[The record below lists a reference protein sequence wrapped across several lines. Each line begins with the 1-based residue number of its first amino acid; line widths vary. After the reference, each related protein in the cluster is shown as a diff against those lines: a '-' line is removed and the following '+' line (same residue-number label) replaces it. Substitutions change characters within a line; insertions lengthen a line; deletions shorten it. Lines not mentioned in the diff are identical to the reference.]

1 MSELL
6 RMSNIRKV
14 FPGMVALDNVS
25 FDLGEGEV
33 HALLGENGAGKSTLM
48 NILFGLYR
56 RDGGTISIRGHEE
69 NLGSPEASYRAG
81 VRLIPQEL
89 HLIPTLT
96 VQENIFAGHLPHSR
110 LGIVDNAAIRKGAQ
124 EVLSQLGLTHI
135 DLSCKAGELSVS
147 QQQMVAI
154 ARAFQASPSI
164 IVFDEPTSA
173 LSRDETAHLFDM
185 IRHLKSQ
192 KVGIIYIT
200 HRLEEVL
207 EIADRVTVMRDGKVA
222 GHAQGS
228 EITIPWIMDT
238 TTGLSEDKRYPKVVH
253 KPREEKLLEVEHLSL
268 SGKFEDVNFNV
279 KSGEILGLTGF
290 VGAGKTEL
298 ARVLFGIDAPSSGII
313 RLHGKKVE
321 HYSISKAIAQ
331 GVALIPEDRRK
342 DGLVTSRTILENLTL
357 PMLSHYCNRLGVIR
371 KRKEASETDDYIHKL
386 NIVTTSRNK
395 RVRYLS
401 GGNQQ
406 KIVIAKWLN
415 AGAKIFIFD
424 EATRGI
430 DVGAKA
436 EIYRLMGELAASG
449 AAVINIS
456 MEFQEILGV
465 SDRILVMR
473 QGRVAGE
480 LPIAEATADR
490 LYQMAGGEKS
500 EN

>member
-25 FDLGEGEV
+25 FDLDEGEV

-56 RDGGTISIRGHEE
+56 RDGGTIAIRGREE

-110 LGIVDNAAIRKGAQ
+110 LGIVDNSAIRKGAQ

-238 TTGLSEDKRYPKVVH
+238 TTGLSEDKRYPKVAH
-253 KPREEKLLEVEHLSL
+253 MPREEKLLEVEHLSL
-268 SGKFEDVNFNV
+268 SGKFEDVTFSV

-298 ARVLFGIDAPSSGII
+298 ARVLFGIDAPSSGVI
-313 RLHGKKVE
+313 RMHGKKVE

-371 KRKEASETDDYIHKL
+371 KRKEASETDHYIHKL

>member
-1 MSELL
+1 MEPLL
-6 RMSNIRKV
+6 
-14 FPGMVALDNVS
+14 
-25 FDLGEGEV
+25 
-33 HALLGENGAGKSTLM
+33 
-48 NILFGLYR
+48 
-56 RDGGTISIRGHEE
+56 
-69 NLGSPEASYRAG
+69 
-81 VRLIPQEL
+81 Q
-89 HLIPTLT
+89 
-96 VQENIFAGHLPHSR
+96 
-110 LGIVDNAAIRKGAQ
+110 
-124 EVLSQLGLTHI
+124 
-135 DLSCKAGELSVS
+135 
-147 QQQMVAI
+147 
-154 ARAFQASPSI
+154 
-164 IVFDEPTSA
+164 
-173 LSRDETAHLFDM
+173 
-185 IRHLKSQ
+185 
-192 KVGIIYIT
+192 
-200 HRLEEVL
+200 
-207 EIADRVTVMRDGKVA
+207 
-222 GHAQGS
+222 
-228 EITIPWIMDT
+228 
-238 TTGLSEDKRYPKVVH
+238 
-253 KPREEKLLEVEHLSL
+253 VEHLSL
-268 SGKFEDVNFNV
+268 SGKFEDVTFSV

-298 ARVLFGIDAPSSGII
+298 ARVLFGIDAPSSGVI

-371 KRKEASETDDYIHKL
+371 KRKEASETDHYIHKL

>member
-25 FDLGEGEV
+25 FDLDEGEV

-48 NILFGLYR
+48 NILFGLYK
-56 RDGGTISIRGHEE
+56 RDGGTIAIRGHEE

-110 LGIVDNAAIRKGAQ
+110 LGIVDNDAIREGAQ
-124 EVLSQLGLTHI
+124 KVLSQLGLTHI
-135 DLSCKAGELSVS
+135 NLNCKAGELSVS

-192 KVGIIYIT
+192 RVGIIYIT

-238 TTGLSEDKRYPKVVH
+238 TTNLSEDKRYPKVAH
-253 KPREEKLLEVEHLSL
+253 KPGKEKLLEVEHLSL
-268 SGKFEDVNFNV
+268 CDSFEDVNFNV
-279 KSGEILGLTGF
+279 KSGEILGVTGF

-321 HYSISKAIAQ
+321 HYSVSKAIAQ

-342 DGLVTSRTILENLTL
+342 DGLVISRTVLENLTL

-371 KRKEASETDDYIHKL
+371 KRKEASETDDYIRKL

-473 QGRVAGE
+473 QGRVVGE
-480 LPIAEATADR
+480 LPIAEANADR